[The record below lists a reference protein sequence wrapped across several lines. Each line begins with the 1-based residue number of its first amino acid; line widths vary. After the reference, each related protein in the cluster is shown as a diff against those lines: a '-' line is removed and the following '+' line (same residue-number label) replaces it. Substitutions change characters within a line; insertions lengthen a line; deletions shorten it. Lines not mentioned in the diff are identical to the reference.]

1 MKKLT
6 FLFILLIA
14 AVFIFF
20 YASGRFSPGTQA
32 QQTAD
37 PVEEFREDDFQTEED
52 RLEESDS
59 SEEST
64 TDSEEAETA
73 LDERDQQGPDSGLE
87 DEGSETE
94 IEVPIPG
101 TEEYYK
107 GVTVVDKPDHLTV
120 LVNKKN
126 VLKSDY
132 EPSDLVKP
140 EVFAPGRSEIEM
152 FMREEAAEA
161 VLELVNTAEEEE
173 NLEILPAS
181 AYRSYD
187 LQTII
192 FKNNVSRK
200 GSVEKANET
209 SALPGQSEH
218 QTGLAVD
225 MSCSSV
231 GYQINSSFGDTEEAE
246 WLADNAHRF
255 GFIIRYPEGKTK
267 ITGYNYE
274 PWHLRYVGK
283 DTAKSIYE
291 EGLTLEEYLEKQ

>member
-1 MKKLT
+1 MKRLSL
-6 FLFILLIA
+6 LFILLIA
-14 AVFIFF
+14 AAFILF
-20 YASGRFSPGTQA
+20 YISGKINPGTQA
-32 QQTAD
+32 REAMD
-37 PVEEFREDDFQTEED
+37 PIEESHEEGFQLEDDLQESESAEEEQED
-52 RLEESDS
+52 NQ
-59 SEEST
+59 
-64 TDSEEAETA
+64 TDSEVEPE
-73 LDERDQQGPDSGLE
+73 
-87 DEGSETE
+87 SE
-94 IEVPIPG
+94 IQVPIPG
-101 TEEYYK
+101 TEEFYK
-107 GVTVVDKPDHLTV
+107 GVTVVDKPDELSV

-161 VLELVNTAEEEE
+161 VLELVNAAEEED
-173 NLEILPAS
+173 NLVILPAS

-187 LQTII
+187 LQAII
-192 FKNNVSRK
+192 FENNISRK

-231 GYQINSSFGDTEEAE
+231 GYQINNSFNDTEEAK
-246 WLADNAHRF
+246 WLANNAHRF
-255 GFIIRYPEGKTK
+255 GFIIRYPEGKTE

-283 DTAKSIYE
+283 EMAKEIYE
-291 EGLTLEEYLEKQ
+291 EDLTLEEYLEKQ